1 MKSPP
6 PRHVNNRKKLEKI
19 YKELADPKTS
29 RLRVYTASSN
39 IKALYNKLIDKFTKE
54 NINKVSKKNKSNL
67 KLYLIHRIKPTNQNH
82 QLHEALH
89 GVFIHTLLK

>member
-1 MKSPP
+1 MV
-6 PRHVNNRKKLEKI
+6 VNSTKKLKKI
-19 YKELADPKTS
+19 HKQLVDPKTS

-39 IKALYNKLIDKFTKE
+39 IQALYNKLIGKFTKE

-67 KLYLIHRIKPTNQNH
+67 KLYLIHKRKPTNRNRNRNH
-82 QLHEALH
+82 QLHEALE